1 MRNNKRLGT
10 RMNESVSYRRMTVD
24 DIDGVLMIEQ
34 EAFSQP
40 WTREAFMQEMTT
52 NLHAYYVVAENS
64 DRQIVGFCG
73 MWLVM
78 DESHITNVA
87 VTEQVK
93 GRGIGEGLMREA
105 IRVSKEHEVVLMTLE
120 VRVSNTIAQ
129 NLYRKLDFQNGGIRK
144 GYYSDNN
151 EDALVMWV
159 EFK

>member
-1 MRNNKRLGT
+1 MS
-10 RMNESVSYRRMTVD
+10 ESVSYRKMTVA
-24 DIDGVLMIEQ
+24 DIDGVLKIEQ
-34 EAFSQP
+34 EAFSLP
-40 WTREAFMQEMTT
+40 WTRDAFVQEMTT
-52 NLHAYYVVAENS
+52 NLHAYYLVAEDQS
-64 DRQIVGFCG
+64 QRIVGFCG

-93 GRGIGEGLMREA
+93 GQGIGEGLMREA
-105 IRVSKEHEVVLMTLE
+105 IRVAKDNGAVLMTLE

-144 GYYSDNN
+144 GYYSDNL

>member
-1 MRNNKRLGT
+1 MS
-10 RMNESVSYRRMTVD
+10 ESVSYRKMTFD
-24 DIDGVLMIEQ
+24 DIDGVLRIEH

-40 WTREAFMQEMTT
+40 WTRDAFVQEMTT
-52 NLHAYYVVAENS
+52 NLHAYYLIAE
-64 DRQIVGFCG
+64 DEDQQIVGFCG

-87 VTEQVK
+87 VTEHVK
-93 GRGIGEGLMREA
+93 GQGIGEGLMREA
-105 IRVSKEHEVVLMTLE
+105 IRVAKEHGVVLMTLE

-144 GYYSDNN
+144 GYYSDNH

>member
-1 MRNNKRLGT
+1 MS
-10 RMNESVSYRRMTVD
+10 ESVSYRKMTVA
-24 DIDGVLMIEQ
+24 DIDGVLKIEQ
-34 EAFSQP
+34 EAFSLP
-40 WTREAFMQEMTT
+40 WTRDAFVQEMTT
-52 NLHAYYVVAENS
+52 NLHAYYLVAEDQS
-64 DRQIVGFCG
+64 QQIVGFCG

-93 GRGIGEGLMREA
+93 GQGIGEGLMREA
-105 IRVSKEHEVVLMTLE
+105 IRVAKENGAVLMTLE

-144 GYYSDNN
+144 GYYSDNL

>member
-1 MRNNKRLGT
+1 MS
-10 RMNESVSYRRMTVD
+10 ESVSYRKMTFD
-24 DIDGVLMIEQ
+24 DIDGVLRIEQ

-40 WTREAFMQEMTT
+40 WTRDAFVQEMTT
-52 NLHAYYVVAENS
+52 NLHAYYVIAE
-64 DRQIVGFCG
+64 DEDQQIVGFCG

-87 VTEQVK
+87 VTEHVK
-93 GRGIGEGLMREA
+93 GQGIGAGLMREA
-105 IRVSKEHEVVLMTLE
+105 IRVAKEHGVVLMTLE

-144 GYYSDNN
+144 GYYSDNH

>member
-1 MRNNKRLGT
+1 MS
-10 RMNESVSYRRMTVD
+10 ESVSYRKMTVA
-24 DIDGVLMIEQ
+24 DIDGVLKIEQ
-34 EAFSQP
+34 EAFSLP
-40 WTREAFMQEMTT
+40 WTRDAFVQEMTT
-52 NLHAYYVVAENS
+52 NLHAYYLVAE
-64 DRQIVGFCG
+64 DQDQQIVGFCG

-93 GRGIGEGLMREA
+93 GQGIGEGLMREA
-105 IRVSKEHEVVLMTLE
+105 IRVAKDNGAVLMTLE

-144 GYYSDNN
+144 GYYSDNL

>member
-1 MRNNKRLGT
+1 MSN
-10 RMNESVSYRRMTVD
+10 SISYRKMTAA
-24 DIDGVLMIEQ
+24 DIDGVLKIEQ
-34 EAFSQP
+34 ESFSLP
-40 WTREAFMQEMTT
+40 WTRDAFVQEMTT
-52 NLHAYYVVAENS
+52 NLHAYYIVAE
-64 DRQIVGFCG
+64 DQDQRIVGFCG

-93 GRGIGEGLMREA
+93 GQGIGKGLMREA
-105 IRVSKEHEVVLMTLE
+105 IRVAKEHGAVLMTLE

-144 GYYSDNN
+144 GYYSDNL